1 MTINILFSASPE
13 SWRNYEQPLRAQL
26 DKLKIKYRLGAGF
39 APNVVDYIVY
49 APNSEL
55 VEFSPYTRCKAV
67 LNLWAGVENITG
79 NMTLNVPLA
88 RMVDHGLTQGMV
100 EWVIGH
106 VMRHHLGID
115 LQINSQDGIWRPH
128 FPPLAE
134 DRIVTLLGLG
144 VLGTSSAQALCQL
157 GFKVRGWSR
166 RKKSVDRI
174 ECYHGDYGLKDALSG
189 ADFVVLLL
197 PDTPTTENTLTR
209 KTLGLLK
216 KGAFVINSGRG
227 PLIDDEALLEALD
240 SGQIGHATL
249 DVFRIEPLP
258 NTHPFW
264 SHPKVTVTPHIAA
277 ATRPEYSVPVIV
289 ENIRR
294 GENGE
299 PFLHLVDRQ
308 NGY

>member
-1 MTINILFSASPE
+1 MTINILFSASSE
-13 SWRNYEQPLRAQL
+13 SWRKYEQPLRAQL
-26 DKLKIKYRLGAGF
+26 YKLEIEYRLGPDF

-49 APNSEL
+49 APDSGL

-79 NMTLNVPLA
+79 NKTLNMPLA

-100 EWVIGH
+100 EWVVGH

-115 LQINSQDGIWRPH
+115 FQINGQDGIWRPH
-128 FPPLAE
+128 VPPLAE
-134 DRIVTLLGLG
+134 DRIVTFLGLG
-144 VLGTSSAQALCQL
+144 VLGTSSGQALRQL

-166 RKKSVDRI
+166 RKKSVDGI
-174 ECYHGDYGLKDALSG
+174 KCYHGYDGLKDALSG
-189 ADFVVLLL
+189 ADFIILLL
-197 PDTPTTENTLTR
+197 PNTPKTENTINR
-209 KTLGLLK
+209 ETLGLIK
-216 KGAFVINSGRG
+216 KGAFVINPGRG
-227 PLIDDEALLEALD
+227 PLIDNEALLESLD
-240 SGQIGHATL
+240 SGHIAHATL

-258 NTHPFW
+258 DNHPFW

-277 ATRPEYSVPVIV
+277 ATRPECSAPVIV

-299 PFLHLVDRQ
+299 SFLNLVDRQ
-308 NGY
+308 SGY